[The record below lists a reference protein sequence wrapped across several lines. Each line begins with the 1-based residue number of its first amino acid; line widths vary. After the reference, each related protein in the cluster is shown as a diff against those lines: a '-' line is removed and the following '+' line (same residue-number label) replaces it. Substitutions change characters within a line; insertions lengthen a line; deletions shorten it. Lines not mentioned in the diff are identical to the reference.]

1 MPQATRLSHAV
12 RALIPLAVAG
22 LLAAGCGGET
32 TSDAQTTAHST
43 PAAPSCPSDDKAEW
57 QKLADRI
64 DAPVYCPAWE
74 PSPITQDI
82 TRYASYGGAGGAT
95 VSVSKDRSYL
105 ISQIWSETGTG
116 EVHVNFRGYPG
127 KTRIPMCTDMQINA
141 GLTVRTPV
149 PCFSDRRGTV
159 TAGDIKATLYTANQG
174 ADQWHLLYAWRHDGS
189 LYTVSQHVAEPLT
202 FEMVQADLVK
212 MLNNLV
218 LVEPDQG

>member
-1 MPQATRLSHAV
+1 MPNPTPRLTALV
-12 RALIPLAVAG
+12 ALIPLAVVA

-32 TSDAQTTAHST
+32 ASDAQTTSATSA
-43 PAAPSCPSDDKAEW
+43 AAPACPSADKAEW
-57 QKLADRI
+57 QKVANRI

-74 PSPITQDI
+74 PSPITPDI

-105 ISQIWSETGTG
+105 ISQIWSETATG
-116 EVHVNFRGYPG
+116 EIHVNFRGYPG
-127 KTRIPMCTDMQINA
+127 KTRIPTCVDMQINA

-149 PCFSDRRGTV
+149 PCFSDKRGTV

-189 LYTVSQHVAEPLT
+189 LYTVSQHLAEPLT
-202 FEMVQADLVK
+202 YEMVQADLVK
-212 MLNNLV
+212 MLKNLV

>member
-1 MPQATRLSHAV
+1 MPLAIRSSSAV
-12 RALIPLAVAG
+12 RALLLLLAAVG

-32 TSDAQTTAHST
+32 TSDARTTTTSK
-43 PAAPSCPSDDKAEW
+43 PAPSCPADYRAQW

-82 TRYASYGGAGGAT
+82 TRFASYGGAGGAT

-127 KTRIPMCTDMQINA
+127 RTRIPTCTDMQINA

-149 PCFSDRRGTV
+149 PCFSDRRGTI
-159 TAGDIKATLYTANQG
+159 TAGDIKAMLYTANQG

-202 FEMVQADLVK
+202 FAMVEADLVK

-218 LVEPDQG
+218 LVEPDRG